1 MLKKCE
7 YVRIYLFGL
16 HLKDARADLSESP
29 ADLIIENAS
38 QVVTLQGHSQ
48 KPAFGHQMNDLG
60 IIEDG
65 AVAISNGQ
73 IVAVGRTAFVNERFS
88 SKNRIDAGGKVVM
101 PGFVDAHTHFV
112 FAGSR
117 ETELEMKIKG
127 AEYLDIL
134 KRGGGILRTVHDT
147 RAASKQELREICKVR
162 ALSLLVYGTT
172 TVEAKSGY
180 GLTLEDEVKSL
191 EVIRELNQSIPLTF
205 APTFLG
211 AHAIPSEYAGRTSEY
226 VDRVCNDWIPEIA
239 RKKLATFCDVFC
251 EKGVFE
257 IDDSRRILETGK
269 RNGLIPRIHADEFYP
284 LGGAELAAEVG
295 AVSADHL
302 LHMSSRGLQSL
313 KDAGVIATLLPAAPL
328 TLMIDKYP
336 DARNLISN
344 NVPVALGSDLNP
356 SCWIENYQ
364 LILALACYK
373 LRMTPAEAL
382 TAATIN
388 AAHSIRLAHQIGSIE
403 KGKNADLL
411 ILDVS
416 DYRFLS
422 YRLGGNQVN
431 TVLKNGIP
439 VAGGGKPL
447 Q

>member
-1 MLKKCE
+1 MNA
-7 YVRIYLFGL
+7 RTGL
-16 HLKDARADLSESP
+16 SKSS
-29 ADLIIENAS
+29 ADLIIENAR
-38 QVVTLQGHSQ
+38 QVVTLQGHSRE
-48 KPAFGHQMNDLG
+48 PACGHQMDELG

-65 AVAISNGQ
+65 AVAISQGK
-73 IVAVGRTAFVNERFS
+73 IVAVGQTSFVNERFS
-88 SKNRIDAGGKVVM
+88 SKNRINATGKVVM

-117 ETELEMKIKG
+117 EPELEMKIKG
-127 AEYLDIL
+127 VEYLDIL

-147 RAASKQELREICKVR
+147 RATSKQQLREICKVR
-162 ALSLLVYGTT
+162 ALTLLAYGTT
-172 TVEAKSGY
+172 TIEAKSGY

-191 EVIRELNQSIPLTF
+191 EVIRELNQSIPLTLI
-205 APTFLG
+205 PTFLG
-211 AHAIPSEYAGRTSEY
+211 AHAIPPEYANNVSEY
-226 VDRVCNDWIPEIA
+226 VDRICDDWIPEIA

-269 RNGLIPRIHADEFYP
+269 RNGLLPRIHADEFYP
-284 LGGAELAAEVG
+284 LGGAELAGEVG

-302 LHMSSRGLQSL
+302 LNMSSRGLGSL
-313 KDAGVIATLLPAAPL
+313 KHAGVIATLLPAAPL

-336 DARNLISN
+336 DARSLISN
-344 NVPVALGSDLNP
+344 NVPVALGSDLSP

-388 AAHSIRLAHQIGSIE
+388 AAHSVRLADQIGSIE
-403 KGKNADLL
+403 EGKNADLL
-411 ILDVS
+411 ILDAN
-416 DYRFLS
+416 DYRLLS
-422 YRLGGNQVN
+422 YRPGGNQVN

-439 VAGGGKPL
+439 VVREGKPL